1 MKYSYFLFSLFSGKK
16 WEMGRRLLYKRWS
29 SISHLL
35 CVLMEKVTSLFFFA
49 LVICFLSR
57 LICLFSYGQLI
68 YNHCLS
74 CSSLNLKISFL
85 VWGWVNELGVVH
97 RLCQDHDILIKPHKV
112 KSDHMAAQPA
122 QFGDSVILG
131 WNSPRRNE
139 PAQLTKSARCLLLFH
154 LSLNDDNECNS

>member
-1 MKYSYFLFSLFSGKK
+1 MEYSHFLFSLFSGKK
-16 WEMGRRLLYKRWS
+16 WEMGRRLLYRRWS
-29 SISHLL
+29 NINHLS

-49 LVICFLSR
+49 LDTCFLSR

-85 VWGWVNELGVVH
+85 VWGWVNELEVVH
-97 RLCQDHDILIKPHKV
+97 RLYQDRDMLIKPQKV
-112 KSDHMAAQPA
+112 KRDPMAAQPA

-131 WNSPRRNE
+131 
-139 PAQLTKSARCLLLFH
+139 
-154 LSLNDDNECNS
+154 

>member
-1 MKYSYFLFSLFSGKK
+1 MEYSYFLFSLFSGKK

-29 SISHLL
+29 NISLLL
-35 CVLMEKVTSLFFFA
+35 CVLMEKVTSLFYYCSCHLFFVWIDL
-49 LVICFLSR
+49 LVFLLVLR
-57 LICLFSYGQLI
+57 LGQLI

-74 CSSLNLKISFL
+74 CSSLNLKISSH

-97 RLCQDHDILIKPHKV
+97 RLCQDRDILIKPHKV

-131 WNSPRRNE
+131 
-139 PAQLTKSARCLLLFH
+139 
-154 LSLNDDNECNS
+154 